1 MTFLIPRFYNIVDII
16 IIAFLIYQIL
26 LFIRRAGNYQILYG
40 ILVIIVIY
48 ITTSFLKLEMTS
60 WILGSIKNL
69 WILIVVILFQ
79 QEIRDLLYKIS
90 LSPKFERKSRKA
102 MNRDITSI
110 LIDAVSAMAFR
121 RIGALIVI
129 EKKNRL
135 NDLINSGEIID
146 SLISLRLI
154 LAIFNQKSVLHD
166 GAIIVR
172 NDRILAAKAVLPLTK
187 NIGHKTKFGTRH
199 LAAIG
204 ITEVSDALAI
214 VVSEQTGRISIAVSG
229 AIQTDVAFEELMQ
242 IITDASR

>member
-1 MTFLIPRFYNIVDII
+1 
-16 IIAFLIYQIL
+16 
-26 LFIRRAGNYQILYG
+26 
-40 ILVIIVIY
+40 
-48 ITTSFLKLEMTS
+48 
-60 WILGSIKNL
+60 
-69 WILIVVILFQ
+69 
-79 QEIRDLLYKIS
+79 
-90 LSPKFERKSRKA
+90 
-102 MNRDITSI
+102 
-110 LIDAVSAMAFR
+110 MAFR

-154 LAIFNQKSVLHD
+154 LAIFSQKSVLHD

-187 NIGHKTKFGTRH
+187 NIGHMTKFGTRH